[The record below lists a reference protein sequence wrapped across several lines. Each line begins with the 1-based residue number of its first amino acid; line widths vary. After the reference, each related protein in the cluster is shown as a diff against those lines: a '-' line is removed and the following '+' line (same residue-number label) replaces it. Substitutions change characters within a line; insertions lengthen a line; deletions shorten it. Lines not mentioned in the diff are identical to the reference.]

1 MTTNIYKKRINNTFL
16 KTLFVDTN
24 YRNVKM
30 GPLMSRQLTTK
41 TTRDDITTL
50 ITSAY
55 NKITIPYKY
64 DNIKHLSY
72 LLKILYSKINNLIIS
87 DLNDYEEVLLKTY
100 QYPFNINV
108 DFEKLYNALYY
119 CLLTTNTNIYKIK
132 KKSFGKKA
140 YYFVYKIFKDDT
152 ELFVLISINIL
163 DDTNFK
169 YKFNIDVFRSPATY
183 EDVKK
188 VRKYHQTKD
197 IVLRDSNTSA
207 KTRSH

>member
-1 MTTNIYKKRINNTFL
+1 MTTIIYKKRINNTFL
-16 KTLFVDTN
+16 RTLFIDTN
-24 YRNVKM
+24 YRNVKI

-72 LLKILYSKINNLIIS
+72 LLKILYSKINKLIMD
-87 DLNDYEEVLLKTY
+87 DLYDSEEVLYNTN
-100 QYPFNINV
+100 QHQFNINV

-119 CLLTTNTNIYKIK
+119 CLLTTNTTIYKIK

-140 YYFVYKIFKDDT
+140 YYFVYKIFKDDI
-152 ELFVLISINIL
+152 ELFILISITFLADN
-163 DDTNFK
+163 NF
-169 YKFNIDVFRSPATY
+169 KFNIDVFRYPETY
-183 EDVKK
+183 ENVKK
-188 VRKYHQTKD
+188 VRKYHQTKNID
-197 IVLRDSNTSA
+197 LGDSNTST

>member
-87 DLNDYEEVLLKTY
+87 DLNDYEQVLFKIDEH
-100 QYPFNINV
+100 PFNINV

-152 ELFVLISINIL
+152 ELNIAAR
-163 DDTNFK
+163 DFMKAAMTSFTK
-169 YKFNIDVFRSPATY
+169 AIDV
-183 EDVKK
+183 
-188 VRKYHQTKD
+188 RKDKYIGSK
-197 IVLRDSNTSA
+197 LKTSGGMTSR
-207 KTRSH
+207 K